1 LLIALAFG
9 SPSDGLVMADPA
21 SRPVI
26 IAFGVLLLPIG
37 VGLVALSRRLTI
49 RLVRILASVNILSGL
64 VIGVWVIATWKDFSA
79 LGRLLAVLTVAGLI
93 VLGTVELRKAYIS
106 NITSST

>member
-1 LLIALAFG
+1 
-9 SPSDGLVMADPA
+9 
-21 SRPVI
+21 
-26 IAFGVLLLPIG
+26 
-37 VGLVALSRRLTI
+37 LTI

-79 LGRLLAVLTVAGLI
+79 LGRLLVVLTVAGLI